1 MEIQT
6 GALIIVLA
14 YMVGMMIIGYVVGKI
29 NIKGSADYLVA
40 GRRMGLFMVAFSL
53 SANNIG
59 GGSTTGLAQKAFG
72 AWGISAIWY
81 VLAASLAMIPLAYFA
96 PKIRKTMA
104 VTIPEVVGRRFG
116 KLSSNFTAVLSV
128 LSLFCLTSSQIGAS
142 GAVINA
148 LIPSIPL
155 NVCLLLAGFVTIF
168 YTTFGGMIADQVSDL
183 IQFGIIL
190 VGLAIAT
197 PIVLKYAGGWQAIS
211 AALPGEKLNM
221 TQIGWASIIGYF
233 FNYFCTFLCGPEMVS
248 RFETCKDEKTAVRAS
263 FLCAILMAAMSIFPT
278 LLGLAAFA
286 LKDQLPGLAENGS
299 NAMMVVTGAYAPGII
314 TGLISAA
321 IICATMSSAD
331 SNLLCMSTMII
342 NDIYPGFGG
351 KKKLEDKQ
359 VIFYTRLCNV
369 IAALIAMGISMFGVS
384 LVAMNTF
391 AFGIRCAGPFAANIA
406 GTTRDAIDSY
416 FENESG
422 KFLFIDTAGMRR
434 KSKVDDAV
442 EKYSNLRSIAAIE
455 RADVCLI
462 LIDANEG
469 VTEQDTKVAGLAH
482 EAGKACIIVVNKWDT
497 VEKDTNTMDEKT
509 AEVRRDLSYMT
520 YAPVVFISAL
530 TGQRVDKLFDMIVAV
545 SNQNSMRI
553 TTGMLNNILED
564 ATARVQPP
572 TDKGR
577 RLKIYYITQVG
588 VKPPHFVF
596 FCNDSRL
603 FHFSYQRYLENQI
616 RAVFGLTGTPIRITI
631 RQKGDKEDM

>member
-1 MEIQT
+1 
-6 GALIIVLA
+6 
-14 YMVGMMIIGYVVGKI
+14 
-29 NIKGSADYLVA
+29 
-40 GRRMGLFMVAFSL
+40 
-53 SANNIG
+53 
-59 GGSTTGLAQKAFG
+59 
-72 AWGISAIWY
+72 
-81 VLAASLAMIPLAYFA
+81 
-96 PKIRKTMA
+96 MA

-197 PIVLKYAGGWQAIS
+197 PIVLKHAGGWAAIS

-263 FLCAILMAAMSIFPT
+263 FLCAILMAAMAVFPT

-299 NAMMVVTGAYAPGII
+299 NAMMIVTGTYAPGIV

-351 KKKLEDKQ
+351 KKKLNDKQ
-359 VIFYTRLCNV
+359 TIFYTRACNV
-369 IAALIAMGISMFGVS
+369 VAA

-391 AFGIRCAGPFAANIA
+391 AFGIRCAGPFAAY
-406 GTTRDAIDSY
+406 G
-416 FENESG
+416 
-422 KFLFIDTAGMRR
+422 L
-434 KSKVDDAV
+434 
-442 EKYSNLRSIAAIE
+442 
-455 RADVCLI
+455 
-462 LIDANEG
+462 
-469 VTEQDTKVAGLAH
+469 GLAVP
-482 EAGKACIIVVNKWDT
+482 KATKNSGLISIFTGTIAFVVWQL
-497 VEKDTNTMDEKT
+497 
-509 AEVRRDLSYMT
+509 LSNGGTLWFMM
-520 YAPVVFISAL
+520 PVVFGSLVSVITFYVVNLIEWKRGVPAAPSAY
-530 TGQRVDKLFDMIVAV
+530 AV
-545 SNQNSMRI
+545 
-553 TTGMLNNILED
+553 EE
-564 ATARVQPP
+564 A
-572 TDKGR
+572 K
-577 RLKIYYITQVG
+577 
-588 VKPPHFVF
+588 
-596 FCNDSRL
+596 
-603 FHFSYQRYLENQI
+603 
-616 RAVFGLTGTPIRITI
+616 
-631 RQKGDKEDM
+631 

>member
-6 GALIIVLA
+6 GALVIVLA

-148 LIPSIPL
+148 LIPTIPL

-197 PIVLKYAGGWQAIS
+197 PIVLKHAGGWAAIS

-263 FLCAILMAAMSIFPT
+263 FLCAILMAAMAVFPT

-299 NAMMVVTGAYAPGII
+299 NAMMIVTGTYAPGIV

-351 KKKLEDKQ
+351 KKKLDKFYPRSFNMGVRRDRYMELGGFSKMRFGEDIDFSIRIFKAGLRCRLFPEAWVWHKRRTDLKKFFKQ
-359 VIFYTRLCNV
+359 VHNSGIARINLSKRHPGTLKLVHTLPAIFTAGCALLIVLAV
-369 IAALIAMGISMFGVS
+369 IAAICGCPHWWVMLLPFALFAIIICADATRAERSFGV
-384 LVAMNTF
+384 
-391 AFGIRCAGPFAANIA
+391 
-406 GTTRDAIDSY
+406 
-416 FENESG
+416 
-422 KFLFIDTAGMRR
+422 
-434 KSKVDDAV
+434 
-442 EKYSNLRSIAAIE
+442 
-455 RADVCLI
+455 
-462 LIDANEG
+462 G
-469 VTEQDTKVAGLAH
+469 V
-482 EAGKACIIVVNKWDT
+482 
-497 VEKDTNTMDEKT
+497 
-509 AEVRRDLSYMT
+509 
-520 YAPVVFISAL
+520 
-530 TGQRVDKLFDMIVAV
+530 
-545 SNQNSMRI
+545 
-553 TTGMLNNILED
+553 
-564 ATARVQPP
+564 
-572 TDKGR
+572 
-577 RLKIYYITQVG
+577 
-588 VKPPHFVF
+588 
-596 FCNDSRL
+596 
-603 FHFSYQRYLENQI
+603 
-616 RAVFGLTGTPIRITI
+616 RAVAASFIQLWGYGSGFWRAWWRRCVLG
-631 RQKGDKEDM
+631 KGEFDAFRNNFYK